1 MTIVKFHRENGFKLR
16 VIAISQLL
24 CIFAMA
30 RRIASWLILIAVTA
44 NPLAAQTLAARRNDV
59 IVTVRFRPGRP
70 VHTFLPSHALGAAVD
85 GHDQGD
91 TERQLTPA
99 NIQAMLS
106 AGFKSLTYR
115 LRTELASDAW
125 HWNPRGV
132 WSEPEDKQ
140 GYWTSDSKSDD
151 PILVSYGYKLPRRGN
166 TVDQADNEGYSRLDD
181 GDTMSYWK
189 SNPYLDQYFTGEPNI
204 RHPQWIVID
213 LGSPKEVD
221 AIRLFWGT
229 PFATRYEIQHANFDD
244 ISDISFNPP
253 GMWETFPRG
262 KVVDHAGGE
271 VLIKLSAV
279 PIRARFIRILMT
291 EASGRATASA
301 TDVRDRLGYAMRE
314 VCLGIAGRNGGLRGV
329 PKRADRLGCWLHDEI
344 RHAADHDKQTVFY
357 VSSTDP
363 WHREIDLDEGAE
375 QPGFD
380 RIFQS
385 GLTNGLPMLTPTGL
399 LYDTPENAAAEIQYL
414 QAQGYPVE
422 RVELGEE
429 PDGQYVTPEDY
440 GALYLQ
446 FADALHK
453 VAPQLQLGGP
463 SFQEILPDQTKR
475 AVKLGNSGWLRRFLQ
490 YLETHD
496 HSRDYSFF
504 SFEWYPFDDVCDPVP
519 PQLARATG
527 MMSGALKD
535 MARRGLSRKIPWIIS
550 EYGYSAFASRAEIGI
565 EGALLNADIVGNF
578 LTLGGDQAFLYGYTP
593 GQIARDRDCTAGNNM
608 LFSMNSD
615 GDITYRFA
623 TYFGAR
629 LLTQEWVKPSD
640 GWHEIY
646 SLSLNLRHKEGES
659 LLTGYAVYRPDGLW
673 SLLFINKDSKS
684 AYKIHLRFRNEVTGA
699 VTSFAD
705 RVDLYQLSSAQY
717 QLTADQDQP
726 YPIRSEPP
734 EHRVLNKDKAKAFA
748 LPPYSLTVIRGAGPK
763 PKLKERIKLTGANRS
778 DYFLNISRHRT
789 ICSQARYIGAND
801 LLGAFDAEPGN
812 ERRPIL

>member
-1 MTIVKFHRENGFKLR
+1 MR
-16 VIAISQLL
+16 
-24 CIFAMA
+24 CIFAIA
-30 RRIASWLILIAVTA
+30 RRIASGLILLALTID
-44 NPLAAQTLAARRNDV
+44 PLAAQPQRPHRNDV
-59 IVTVRFRPGRP
+59 RVTVRFRPGRP
-70 VHTFLPSHALGAAVD
+70 VHTFLPAHALGAGVD
-85 GHDQGD
+85 GHDRGD

-115 LRTELASDAW
+115 LRTELAIDAW
-125 HWNPRGV
+125 HWNPRGA

-140 GYWTSDSKSDD
+140 GYWTSDNKSDD

-166 TVDQADNEGYSRLDD
+166 TIDQADNEGYSRLDD
-181 GDTMSYWK
+181 GDTTSYWK
-189 SNPYLDQYFTGEPNI
+189 SNPYLDQHFTGEPNI
-204 RHPQWIVID
+204 KHPQWIVID
-213 LGSPKEVD
+213 LGSPKKVD
-221 AIRLFWGT
+221 AIRLFWGI
-229 PFATRYEIQHANFDD
+229 PFATRYEIQYANFDD
-244 ISDISFNPP
+244 LSDICFNPP
-253 GMWETFPRG
+253 GMWKTFPRG
-262 KVVDHAGGE
+262 KVVDRSGGE
-271 VLIKLSAV
+271 VLTKLSVV
-279 PIRARFIRILMT
+279 PIKARFVRILMT
-291 EASGRATASA
+291 EASGRTTASS
-301 TDVRDRLGYAMRE
+301 TDVRDRLGWAMRE
-314 VCLGIAGRNGGLRGV
+314 VYLGMAE
-329 PKRADRLGCWLHDEI
+329 PKGSGCWLHDEI

-363 WHREIDLDEGAE
+363 WHRDIDLDEGAE

-414 QAQGYPVE
+414 RSKGYPVE

-453 VAPQLQLGGP
+453 AAPQLQLGGP

-475 AVKLGNSGWLRRFLQ
+475 AVILGNSGWLRRFLQ
-490 YLETHD
+490 YLKAHD
-496 HSRDYSFF
+496 RGRDYSFF

-519 PQLARATG
+519 PQLAQATE
-527 MMSGALKD
+527 MMSRALKD

-593 GQIARDRDCTAGNNM
+593 GQIARDRACTAGNNM

-646 SLSLNLRHKEGES
+646 SVGLSLWHRKGES
-659 LLTGYAVYRPDGLW
+659 LLSAYSVHRPDGLW
-673 SLLFINKDSKS
+673 SLLLINKDPRRDYRVQVS
-684 AYKIHLRFRNEVTGA
+684 FRNETTGMI
-699 VTSFAD
+699 TSFAGP
-705 RVDLYQLSSAQY
+705 VDLFQFSPAQY
-717 QLTADQDQP
+717 VLSDDQNNP
-726 YPIRSEPP
+726 YPIKAEPP
-734 EHRVLNKDKAKAFA
+734 VHVVTPGAPEQSFE
-748 LPPYSLTVIRGAGPK
+748 LPAYSLTVIRGAGP
-763 PKLKERIKLTGANRS
+763 A
-778 DYFLNISRHRT
+778 
-789 ICSQARYIGAND
+789 
-801 LLGAFDAEPGN
+801 
-812 ERRPIL
+812 